1 MLGKKNDPAELKKAL
16 FWERKNAW
24 DHIPEAQLK
33 HMENYMKT
41 YRAFL
46 DYGKTERESVETA
59 IEILEKSGFA
69 DMRKTKDTNK
79 IYYNHNDRALAVF
92 RQGKAPIHKD
102 LRILVA
108 HVDSP
113 RLDLKQYPLYEDEE
127 MAMLKTHYYGGIKKY
142 QWVSRPLALHGVIAF
157 PDGSVDPI
165 IIGEDEEDPVF
176 TVSDLLPHLAG
187 KVQMDKKANEFIPA
201 EKLNILFGGK
211 PFTNDPELK
220 DRVKLNILSL
230 LNDAHGITEDDFI
243 SADIEIVPA
252 GKSREVGLDRAFI
265 GGYGQDDRVCAYAA
279 LRAIIDEEDPEIS
292 SLVLLLDKEE
302 IGSEGAAGAN
312 TWIAEL
318 VLGYILARHGL
329 DQYAVIRR
337 LLANAECLSAD
348 VNAGVHPDWKE
359 VHELRN
365 AGYMNGGL
373 VLSKFT
379 GVRGKGGSNEAPAE
393 YVARLRDLFD
403 KHGIIWRV
411 AELGKT
417 DEGGGGTIAKFMSY
431 YCMKVIDAGVSVL
444 DMHSPFEITSKSDIW
459 MMYRAFC
466 AFLQD

>member
-1 MLGKKNDPAELKKAL
+1 
-16 FWERKNAW
+16 
-24 DHIPEAQLK
+24 
-33 HMENYMKT
+33 
-41 YRAFL
+41 
-46 DYGKTERESVETA
+46 
-59 IEILEKSGFA
+59 
-69 DMRKTKDTNK
+69 
-79 IYYNHNDRALAVF
+79 
-92 RQGKAPIHKD
+92 
-102 LRILVA
+102 
-108 HVDSP
+108 
-113 RLDLKQYPLYEDEE
+113 
-127 MAMLKTHYYGGIKKY
+127 
-142 QWVSRPLALHGVIAF
+142 
-157 PDGSVDPI
+157 
-165 IIGEDEEDPVF
+165 
-176 TVSDLLPHLAG
+176 
-187 KVQMDKKANEFIPA
+187 
-201 EKLNILFGGK
+201 
-211 PFTNDPELK
+211 
-220 DRVKLNILSL
+220 
-230 LNDAHGITEDDFI
+230 
-243 SADIEIVPA
+243 PA
-252 GKSREVGLDRAFI
+252 GKSRDVGLDRAFV

-279 LRAIIDEEDPEIS
+279 LRAVIDEEDPEIS

-431 YCMKVIDAGVSVL
+431 YCMRVIDAGVSVL
-444 DMHSPFEITSKSDIW
+444 DMHSPFEITSKADIW